1 MRVKWLA
8 LRAAEAAEEERLFK
22 LEHPNQVL
30 SSTPFQ
36 EKEFGHPGSLDKAL
50 QSLGVTKDITE
61 ELSAIVVSLAL
72 FDGDS
77 PALCL
82 CILHICMY
90 SLLVSD
96 LTHDLVQAIRCYL
109 HAQA

>member
-1 MRVKWLA
+1 MLA

-30 SSTPFQ
+30 SSTPFE
-36 EKEFGHPGSLDKAL
+36 EKEFGYPVSLAEPL
-50 QSLGVTKDITE
+50 EALGVTNDIME
-61 ELSAIVVSLAL
+61 KLSAIVVSLAL

-82 CILHICMY
+82 CILHIFMC

-96 LTHDLVQAIRCYL
+96 LTHDLVQGIRCYL